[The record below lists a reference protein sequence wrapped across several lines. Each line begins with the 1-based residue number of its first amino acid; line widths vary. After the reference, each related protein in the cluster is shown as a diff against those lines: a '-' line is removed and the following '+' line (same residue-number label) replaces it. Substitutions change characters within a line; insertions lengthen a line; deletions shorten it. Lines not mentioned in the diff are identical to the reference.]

1 MKQSYTKEELE
12 FFENK
17 LQQKEFMLRNQFGK
31 EKESY
36 KLLDIGCGE
45 GLALAHFRESGF
57 DVTGIDFSVYGV
69 LQHNPQVAD
78 CIIVGDC
85 EEILPRLIDEGKKFD
100 VINMDSFVELMVNLH
115 KVILLCREILEEEG
129 VLLVKVANNFSPW
142 QQHLIEEG
150 KLLDTYWV
158 DKGGRHPSF
167 FNKDG
172 LLCFMEHLGYE
183 CVDLLGDSFIDFNLA
198 NEDTN
203 YYEKQ
208 GGGKNCYR
216 AHVDIENFMHA
227 LSVEKSV
234 EVFRAIGAMGI
245 GRRLIGIFQME
256 KE

>member
-1 MKQSYTKEELE
+1 MNQYGYYQLINPPTAEDRKKVFESEYYQNSMSSYEQSYTKEELE

-45 GLALAHFRESGF
+45 GFALAHFRESGF

-69 LQHNPQVAD
+69 LQHNRQVSD
-78 CIIVGDC
+78 CIIAGDC

-100 VINMDSFVELMVNLH
+100 VINMDSVVELMVNPH
-115 KVILLCREILEEEG
+115 KVILLCREILEEDG

-158 DKGGRHPSF
+158 DKGADICRSLTRM
-167 FNKDG
+167 D
-172 LLCFMEHLGYE
+172 CF
-183 CVDLLGDSFIDFNLA
+183 
-198 NEDTN
+198 
-203 YYEKQ
+203 
-208 GGGKNCYR
+208 
-216 AHVDIENFMHA
+216 A
-227 LSVEKSV
+227 LWSIWGMS
-234 EVFRAIGAMGI
+234 A
-245 GRRLIGIFQME
+245 
-256 KE
+256 